1 MITQIMN
8 RDYTDVYSLMF
19 FLLLFPTAVVFAE
32 NKEKINIKSDRVE
45 YNYKD
50 EEEVAV
56 FIGSVEFK
64 KGELVVLADKMQM
77 YSQGKKAV
85 AEDNVKIIIDTED
98 ENRVLTSGYFEYHRD
113 DEYAILKKNPKMVI
127 INKKQE
133 SGKKIKD
140 FKDLTIIGDIMEMFS
155 KDGYS
160 RALGNVIIEEGDRK
174 AYCDEAIYYE
184 KDDKVIMT
192 GSARIEQNENK
203 FQGEKMT
210 LFLNE
215 DRLII
220 EGKVE
225 GMVVEK

>member
-1 MITQIMN
+1 MIAQTI
-8 RDYTDVYSLMF
+8 F
-19 FLLLFPTAVVFAE
+19 FLFLSFSTFVFAE
-32 NKEKINIKSDRVE
+32 NKDKINIRSDKVE
-45 YNYKD
+45 YSYKD
-50 EEEVAV
+50 KEEVAV
-56 FIGSVEFK
+56 FIGAVEFK

-85 AEDNVKIIIDTED
+85 AEDNVKIVIDTEA

-113 DEYAILKKNPKMVI
+113 EEYAILKKNPKMVI
-127 INKKQE
+127 VNKKQE
-133 SGKKIKD
+133 SGEKLKD
-140 FKDLTIIGDIMEMFS
+140 FKNLTVVGDVMEMFS

-160 RALGNVIIEEGDRK
+160 KASGNVIIEEGGRK
-174 AYCDEAIYYE
+174 AYCDEAVYYE
-184 KDDKVIMT
+184 KNDKVVMT

-225 GMVVEK
+225 GTVVEK

>member
-1 MITQIMN
+1 MN
-8 RDYTDVYSLMF
+8 IALI
-19 FLLLFPTAVVFAE
+19 FLVFYVSFSPLVFAE
-32 NKEKINIKSDRVE
+32 NKEKINIKSDKVE
-45 YNYKD
+45 YSYKD

-56 FIGSVEFK
+56 FIGAVEFK

-113 DEYAILKKNPKMVI
+113 DEYAILKKSPKMVI

-133 SGKKIKD
+133 SGKRIKD
-140 FKDLTIIGDIMEMFS
+140 FKDLTIISDIMEMFS

-160 RALGNVIIEEGDRK
+160 KALGNVVIEEGARR
-174 AYCDEAIYYE
+174 AYCDEAVYYE
-184 KDDKVIMT
+184 KDGKVIMT
-192 GSARIEQNENK
+192 GSAMIEQNENK

>member
-1 MITQIMN
+1 MN
-8 RDYTDVYSLMF
+8 IVLMF
-19 FLLLFPTAVVFAE
+19 LVFCYMSFFTLAFAE
-32 NKEKINIKSDRVE
+32 NKDKINIKSDKVE

-56 FIGSVEFK
+56 FIGAVEFK

-85 AEDNVKIIIDTED
+85 AEDNVKIIIDTEG

-113 DEYAILKKNPKMVI
+113 EEYAILKKNPKMVI
-127 INKKQE
+127 VNKKQE
-133 SGKKIKD
+133 SGKKLKD
-140 FKDLTIIGDIMEMFS
+140 FKNLTVAGDVMEMFS

-160 RALGNVIIEEGDRK
+160 KAFGNVVIEEGDRK

-184 KDDKVIMT
+184 KDDKIVMT

-203 FQGEKMT
+203 FQGKEMT

-220 EGKVE
+220 EGEVE
-225 GMVVEK
+225 GTVIEK